1 MTSTFSASLEHWPL
15 DRLIPHA
22 RNAQT
27 HSEDHVGQIAGSI
40 AEFGFVNPI
49 LVGARGKAGL
59 RILRGR
65 RPDCVADDAVH
76 REPVSAPNSLANR
89 EINREFC

>member
-27 HSEDHVGQIAGSI
+27 HSEDQVGQIAGSI

-49 LVGARGKAGL
+49 LVGATFSPKSQRYGATTILAHFFGHHESFVQGTGCRGSYEVFGV
-59 RILRGR
+59 R
-65 RPDCVADDAVH
+65 R
-76 REPVSAPNSLANR
+76 
-89 EINREFC
+89 